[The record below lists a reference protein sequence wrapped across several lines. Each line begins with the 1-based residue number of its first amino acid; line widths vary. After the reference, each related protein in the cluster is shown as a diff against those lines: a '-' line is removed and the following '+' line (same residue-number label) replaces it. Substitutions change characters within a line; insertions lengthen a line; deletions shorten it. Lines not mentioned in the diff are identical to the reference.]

1 MLAVE
6 MLNDE
11 KVVERKHQ
19 PFLAQAGRIPQHD
32 VLLLP
37 FFNRGELEIPQ
48 CGIVLG
54 IFGSRGSHIAPWS
67 SAIVKEGKK
76 KLQPGKQIKI
86 EAKVES
92 GKLILLSLN
101 L

>member
-1 MLAVE
+1 M
-6 MLNDE
+6 
-11 KVVERKHQ
+11 
-19 PFLAQAGRIPQHD
+19 RIGA
-32 VLLLP
+32 LP
-37 FFNRGELEIPQ
+37 FSRGGERSGELEIPQ

-54 IFGSRGSHIAPWS
+54 VFGSRGGHSAPWS

-76 KLQPGKQIKI
+76 KLQPGRQIKV

-101 L
+101 LTLSLPPGARFGFED